1 MAPNLRLLQIKR
13 PALALTSFVN
23 PRLYRPEDSR
33 LDRLW
38 SPWRSE
44 YIASSGAADSES
56 QSCVFCNLQADRH
69 NDETNFVVHRA
80 SRSFIVLNRYPYIS
94 GHLLI
99 VPYLHVGD
107 LDAAPKETTDEL
119 MDLTKRSQT
128 ALREAYS
135 PPGFNIGMNLGHAAG
150 AGIVDHIHLHILP
163 RWTGDTNFMTTVS
176 ETRVISEDLAIT
188 YQKLRAKF

>member
-1 MAPNLRLLQIKR
+1 M
-13 PALALTSFVN
+13 
-23 PRLYRPEDSR
+23 
-33 LDRLW
+33 DRLW

-56 QSCVFCNLQADRH
+56 KGCVFCKLQADLN
-69 NDETNFVVHRA
+69 NDETNLVVHRA

-99 VPYLHVGD
+99 VPSEHIGE

-119 MDLTKRSQT
+119 MDLTKQSQT
-128 ALREAYS
+128 ALREVYRPA
-135 PPGFNIGMNLGHAAG
+135 GFNIGMNLGQAAG

-163 RWTGDTNFMTTVS
+163 RWTGDTNFMTTVG
-176 ETRVISEDLAIT
+176 ETRVIPEDLATT
-188 YQKLRAKF
+188 YSKLRGKF